1 MIDLETMM
9 DKQVDNYLIKG
20 SVGKGGMGV
29 VFKATDVSLQR
40 TVAIKFLPEEM
51 CSDESMVKRF
61 VREARSS
68 ARLNHTNI
76 VTVYGVGTYE
86 KTYYIAMELVPGL
99 PLDAVISKEGRL
111 PIARSVNIARQV
123 ADALSAAHAEG
134 IVHRD
139 VKPQNM
145 IIGKNDHIKIMDF
158 GLALANFENSQ
169 LTADGTSLGTPDYMS
184 PEQWKDSNV
193 DARSDIF
200 SLGITLFAMLTGKLP
215 FAATTALAVM
225 RKTVDSPTPDIRTFN
240 DAVPDELAH
249 IIELML
255 MKNVTERYPSAA
267 LVSKDLGQFLAGMS
281 SASAVSQDPFSTPGS
296 DVMRSNMDTNDSKIR
311 GASGAGISNTS
322 APQQQSSQQQLS
334 QQQSQQQLSQQQ
346 SQQQLSQQQL
356 SQQQQ
361 QSGFV
366 PQPPSEPRFS
376 IVQIAGAGVLVA
388 VALLIG
394 VYFAFFSKP
403 ANPYS
408 DIFPESDF
416 VYIEP
421 GTFLMGS
428 LPNEEGRGDDEAI
441 HRVTLTK
448 GFRMSKFE
456 VTQKQW
462 VAVMGTNPS
471 AFRENSLPVEMVSWD
486 DVQAFIQ
493 KLSIESGISYRLPT
507 EAQWEYAARAGSTSA
522 YSFGANVNFL
532 AENAW
537 YETNS
542 VMSPYATGNTGSPRP
557 VGTLKPNAWGLYD
570 MAGNV
575 WEWCQDWGAPYPSGE
590 AVDPTGPANQINKNI
605 TRIGRGGSWYVP
617 AAQCRAADRM
627 THDPAKSTPD
637 LGFRLIHD

>member
-296 DVMRSNMDTNDSKIR
+296 DVMRSNMDTKDSKIR

-376 IVQIAGAGVLVA
+376 IVQIAGAGVLV
-388 VALLIG
+388 
-394 VYFAFFSKP
+394 
-403 ANPYS
+403 
-408 DIFPESDF
+408 
-416 VYIEP
+416 
-421 GTFLMGS
+421 
-428 LPNEEGRGDDEAI
+428 
-441 HRVTLTK
+441 
-448 GFRMSKFE
+448 
-456 VTQKQW
+456 
-462 VAVMGTNPS
+462 
-471 AFRENSLPVEMVSWD
+471 
-486 DVQAFIQ
+486 
-493 KLSIESGISYRLPT
+493 
-507 EAQWEYAARAGSTSA
+507 
-522 YSFGANVNFL
+522 
-532 AENAW
+532 
-537 YETNS
+537 
-542 VMSPYATGNTGSPRP
+542 
-557 VGTLKPNAWGLYD
+557 
-570 MAGNV
+570 
-575 WEWCQDWGAPYPSGE
+575 
-590 AVDPTGPANQINKNI
+590 
-605 TRIGRGGSWYVP
+605 
-617 AAQCRAADRM
+617 
-627 THDPAKSTPD
+627 
-637 LGFRLIHD
+637 